1 MSKNI
6 YFFLGIAGL
15 RMIYIRFPL
24 LVETKFREFVISYII
39 LASTLVLAG
48 ISTVIMVVVPKK
60 AVDLASLCLDASWD
74 MEVATG
80 GIGGDSAL
88 RLGVVLFGVVLVL
101 LQLYFY
107 LSIFNFLSHHNQ
119 SMVNILP
126 ANTIAKRR
134 RTNVVNLTGNVLT
147 FVYDMILM
155 AMTVVVNRWLPD
167 AIRQHMRYLFLSP
180 YGMSGVLCIA
190 SNSLYRQHLSGTL
203 SFIAELLHLR
213 RNKNTQSRASN

>member
-1 MSKNI
+1 M
-6 YFFLGIAGL
+6 L
-15 RMIYIRFPL
+15 R
-24 LVETKFREFVISYII
+24 
-39 LASTLVLAG
+39 
-48 ISTVIMVVVPKK
+48 
-60 AVDLASLCLDASWD
+60 
-74 MEVATG
+74 
-80 GIGGDSAL
+80 
-88 RLGVVLFGVVLVL
+88 VVLFGVVLVL

-107 LSIFNFLSHHNQ
+107 LSIFNFLSDHDQ

-190 SNSLYRQHLSGTL
+190 SNSLYRQHLSETL
-203 SFIAELLHLR
+203 SFIAEMFHLR
-213 RNKNTQSRASN
+213 RHADTRPRASN